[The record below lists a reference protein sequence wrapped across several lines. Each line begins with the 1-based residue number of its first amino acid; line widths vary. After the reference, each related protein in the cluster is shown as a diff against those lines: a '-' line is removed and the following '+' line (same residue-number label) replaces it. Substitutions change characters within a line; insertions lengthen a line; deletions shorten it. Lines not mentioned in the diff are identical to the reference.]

1 MKPEFGL
8 FFWTVVIFLAFFF
21 IMRKMAWQPIMQ
33 GLKDR
38 EESITESLSK
48 AEQAR
53 DEMAQLKADND
64 ALLKDAQ
71 EKRRE
76 ILNAAETQSKEILA
90 QAKAEAAEVSAK
102 EVEKA
107 RQQIEGEKR
116 AALAEIKDTA
126 AVLAIQ
132 VAEKILRKELDDK
145 KSQEELAKK
154 LVTELSEN

>member
-8 FFWTVVIFLAFFF
+8 FFWTVVIFLAFFL
-21 IMRKMAWQPIMQ
+21 IMRKMAWGPIMQ
-33 GLKDR
+33 GLRDR
-38 EESITESLSK
+38 EESIAESLSK

-53 DEMAQLKADND
+53 EEMTKLKADND

-76 ILNAAETQSKEILA
+76 LLNAAETQSKEII
-90 QAKAEAAEVSAK
+90 AKAKTEAAEAAAK
-102 EVEKA
+102 EMEKV

-126 AVLAIQ
+126 AGLAIQ
-132 VAEKILRKELDDK
+132 VAEKILRNELDDK
-145 KSQEELAKK
+145 KKQEELAKK
-154 LVTELSEN
+154 LVSELSEN

>member
-8 FFWTVVIFLAFFF
+8 FFWTVVIFLAFFL
-21 IMRKMAWQPIMQ
+21 IMRRMAWKPIMQ
-33 GLKDR
+33 ALKDR
-38 EESITESLSK
+38 EESIAESLSK

-53 DEMAQLKADND
+53 EEMTQLKADND

-76 ILNAAETQSKEILA
+76 LLNAAENQSKEIIA
-90 QAKAEAAEVSAK
+90 KAKAEAAEAAGK
-102 EVEKA
+102 EMEKV

-126 AVLAIQ
+126 AGLAIQ
-132 VAEKILRKELDDK
+132 VAEKILRKELDNK
-145 KSQEELAKK
+145 KTQEELAKK
-154 LVTELSEN
+154 LVSELSDN